1 MHWKKAKS
9 DYKTHHFS
17 FMKYMA
23 TFGEPLLKPH
33 AHNHSRST
41 QFLISTPVTLTQ
53 TPPSHP
59 MHGHITHLFFSSS
72 FHLHYFIPIR
82 TIKSSNT
89 QLTRSLPYHFSP
101 SKLIHT
107 HLIYPAVTTLIS
119 PPCISAKLKK
129 CGSDIRYL
137 ATVLAIGIECGIA
150 LLTVNDDEFRDGV

>member
-9 DYKTHHFS
+9 DHKTHHLS

-72 FHLHYFIPIR
+72 FHLHYFIPIH

-89 QLTRSLPYHFSP
+89 QLCSFSHIIHPSYPFPTPHACHLSPIPSLPTLFLTTFLYLSLFIPISYTLQLPP
-101 SKLIHT
+101 SFL
-107 HLIYPAVTTLIS
+107 HLV
-119 PPCISAKLKK
+119 
-129 CGSDIRYL
+129 
-137 ATVLAIGIECGIA
+137 
-150 LLTVNDDEFRDGV
+150 